1 MHNIGNKQC
10 GIGLLELMLSLAII
24 AAVLLLATRYYLQ
37 AREASNVTE
46 ATQVIST
53 LVNASFKWLEGN
65 DDFSKLTDVNTLVDD
80 HLLPES
86 WRDKKDSWGGTLSIS
101 GYGPDNQ
108 QIEISLGGPSESAC
122 KNINDIMT
130 RQGMQL
136 SNNCAGGGYVGIYP
150 ETNQ

>member
-1 MHNIGNKQC
+1 MRRSL

-37 AREASNVTE
+37 AREASNVTQ
-46 ATQVIST
+46 ATQIIGT

-65 DDFSKLTDVNTLVDD
+65 NDFSELKNINTLVDD

-86 WRDKKDSWGGTLSIS
+86 WRGKKDPWGGTLNIAS
-101 GYGPDNQ
+101 YGTDNQ
-108 QIEISLGGPSESAC
+108 QLEISLGGPSESAC
-122 KNINDIMT
+122 ESINDIMT

-136 SNNCAGGGYVGIYP
+136 NNNCTGGGYVGIYP
-150 ETNQ
+150 ETQQ